1 MPGETPHAI
10 STRPLG
16 RKVCLFQNYRHPH
29 LQSQC
34 QQMKGCR
41 TGAWAMRCRAGKVH
55 KSMSRCTSRYNSICT
70 APSCLFRDPIC
81 CRHHPPRCCDLAD
94 IAQSARSLTHATR
107 TETHANASL
116 EPTATA
122 AVRYVKCQQVHVFIE
137 GPHVYL
143 PILSLKG
150 RLHLTYSRSRGTCG
164 MPSWMNMFRSRF
176 PTARCR
182 IGRVFRLLPYVTH
195 FAFQYV
201 HTDVVLGRD
210 LRQLREAI
218 RGPPSRQ
225 HGWHARQYGDEC
237 CRQFSTFACARCR
250 IDRQQNGDMAGVHHR
265 VQARAQ
271 KQSSGRGHRT
281 GRILKHGRNYLGP
294 LLRV

>member
-1 MPGETPHAI
+1 
-10 STRPLG
+10 
-16 RKVCLFQNYRHPH
+16 
-29 LQSQC
+29 
-34 QQMKGCR
+34 
-41 TGAWAMRCRAGKVH
+41 MRCRAGKVH

-122 AVRYVKCQQVHVFIE
+122 AVRYVKCQPVHVFIE

-182 IGRVFRLLPYVTH
+182 IGRVFRILPYVTH

-201 HTDVVLGRD
+201 HTDVGLGRD

-218 RGPPSRQ
+218 RGTPSRQ

-237 CRQFSTFACARCR
+237 CRQFSTFACAKCG
-250 IDRQQNGDMAGVHHR
+250 IDRQQKWRCGWCTSPCSSESAKKILRQRAPNRAHIKTWEELPWTAVKSVVDVIWPRQR
-265 VQARAQ
+265 VIR
-271 KQSSGRGHRT
+271 
-281 GRILKHGRNYLGP
+281 
-294 LLRV
+294 